1 MHLETNPNTKI
12 PTPPRY
18 IPSLGRK
25 CKETKRMDEE
35 LLLEESFYVTPHLAT
50 VRENIWYSF
59 NINKSMVFSKFSHL
73 INSLITKSA
82 IV

>member
-1 MHLETNPNTKI
+1 
-12 PTPPRY
+12 
-18 IPSLGRK
+18 
-25 CKETKRMDEE
+25 MDEE
-35 LLLEESFYVTPHLAT
+35 LLLEESVYVTPHLAT

-59 NINKSMVFSKFSHL
+59 NINKSMVFSKFSHS